1 MSQIDILPES
11 TRRIG
16 WGLAALVVAGNM
28 IGSGVYLL
36 PATLAPTG
44 SSSVIGWLVCGIGA
58 VTLALVFGGLG
69 RMQPDADGL
78 SDFTRRGMGPFVGYQ
93 TGLAYWAACLTGN
106 VALAV
111 AGTGYLAFFFP
122 ALKEP
127 LWGMISNLGLI
138 WLTTAAY
145 MVGSRAAAR
154 FGAITLGLGL
164 IPIVLAIIAGA
175 IAFSTDTFAASWSP
189 AGEPLLKTVPASL
202 AIIFWAFL
210 GVESAAVLSTLVKNP
225 ATDVGRAS
233 LGGVALAFVVYVA
246 ASIAVFG
253 VIPADVLA
261 HSTSPYADL
270 VARVMGASVAGLV
283 AACAVIKVMG
293 TIAGWTMLAGETA
306 RSASAAGWLPRWF
319 GGARKGRAPLSNPLL
334 NCALMSLMVVA
345 STQPRLGQ
353 QFEMLIGATSVLTLC
368 MYALC
373 SVTLWK
379 LTRKLGLRTLAVAG
393 LIFSVVAVAA
403 AAGGYIWPSVGFFIV
418 TSLAWLWVRKGRG
431 GQGGQGGEGRPVD
444 PAPASL

>member
-1 MSQIDILPES
+1 MTQTEILPDPPH
-11 TRRIG
+11 RIG
-16 WGLAALVVAGNM
+16 WALAALVVAGNM

-44 SSSVIGWLVCGIGA
+44 SSSIIGWLICGLGA

-78 SDFTRRGMGPFVGYQ
+78 SDFTRRGMGRFIGYQ
-93 TGLAYWAACLTGN
+93 TGLAYWAACLSGN

-122 ALKEP
+122 VLKEP
-127 LWGMISNLGLI
+127 LWGMVSNLTLI

-145 MVGSRAAAR
+145 ASGAKTAAR

-175 IAFSTDTFAASWSP
+175 LAFSGDTFLGSWSP
-189 AGEPLLKTVPASL
+189 GEQPLLKSVPASL
-202 AIIFWAFL
+202 VIIFWAFL
-210 GVESAAVLSTLVKNP
+210 GVESAAALSSLVKNP
-225 ATDVGRAS
+225 SVDVGRAS

-253 VIPADVLA
+253 VIPADILV

-270 VARVMGASVAGLV
+270 VARVMGSSVAGLV
-283 AACAVIKVMG
+283 AACAVIKVLG

-306 RSASAAGWLPRWF
+306 RSTAEAGWLPRWF
-319 GGARKGRAPLSNPLL
+319 GGAQKGKAPLSNPIL
-334 NCALMSLMVVA
+334 NCVIMSAMVVA
-345 STQPRLGQ
+345 STQPKLNE
-353 QFEMLIGATSVLTLC
+353 QFETLIGVTSVLTLC

-373 SVTLWK
+373 ALTLWK
-379 LTRKLGLRTLAVAG
+379 LTRKTGWRLLAVG
-393 LIFSVVAVAA
+393 GVVFSAFAVAA
-403 AAGGYIWPSVGFFIV
+403 AAGGYILPSVGFFAL
-418 TSLAWLWVRKGRG
+418 TSLAWLRVRRTRRG
-431 GQGGQGGEGRPVD
+431 
-444 PAPASL
+444 

>member
-1 MSQIDILPES
+1 MTQTEILPDPPH
-11 TRRIG
+11 RIG
-16 WGLAALVVAGNM
+16 WALAALVVAGNM

-44 SSSVIGWLVCGIGA
+44 SSSIIGWLICGVGA

-78 SDFTRRGMGPFVGYQ
+78 SDFTRRGLGRFLGYQ
-93 TGLAYWAACLTGN
+93 TGLAYWAACLSGN

-122 ALKEP
+122 VLKEP
-127 LWGMISNLGLI
+127 LWGMISNLALI

-145 MVGSRAAAR
+145 ASGARTAAR

-175 IAFSTDTFAASWSP
+175 LAFSGDTFLGSWSP
-189 AGEPLLKTVPASL
+189 GEQPLLKSVPASL
-202 AIIFWAFL
+202 VIIFWAFL
-210 GVESAAVLSTLVKNP
+210 GVESAAALSSLVKNP
-225 ATDVGRAS
+225 AVDVGRAS
-233 LGGVALAFVVYVA
+233 LGGVVLAFVVYVA

-253 VIPADVLA
+253 VIPADVLI

-270 VARVMGASVAGLV
+270 VARVMGSSVAGLV
-283 AACAVIKVMG
+283 AACAVIKVLG

-306 RSASAAGWLPRWF
+306 RSTAEAGWLPRWF
-319 GGARKGRAPLSNPLL
+319 GGAQKGKAPLSNPIL
-334 NCALMSLMVVA
+334 NCVIMSVMVIA
-345 STQPRLGQ
+345 STQPKLNE
-353 QFEMLIGATSVLTLC
+353 QFEKLIGVTSVLTLC

-373 SVTLWK
+373 ALTLWK
-379 LTRKLGLRTLAVAG
+379 LTRKTGWRLLAVG
-393 LIFSVVAVAA
+393 GVVFSIFAVAA
-403 AAGGYIWPSVGFFIV
+403 AAGDYILPSVGFFAL

-431 GQGGQGGEGRPVD
+431 GRVD

>member
-1 MSQIDILPES
+1 MTQTEILPDPPH
-11 TRRIG
+11 RIG
-16 WGLAALVVAGNM
+16 WALAALVVAGNM

-44 SSSVIGWLVCGIGA
+44 SSSIIGWLICGVGA

-78 SDFTRRGMGPFVGYQ
+78 SDFTRRGLGRFLGYQ
-93 TGLAYWAACLTGN
+93 TGLAYWAACLSGN

-122 ALKEP
+122 VLKEP
-127 LWGMISNLGLI
+127 LWGMISNLALI

-145 MVGSRAAAR
+145 ASGARTAAR

-175 IAFSTDTFAASWSP
+175 LAFSGDTFLGSWSP
-189 AGEPLLKTVPASL
+189 GEQPLLKSVPASL
-202 AIIFWAFL
+202 VIIFWAFL
-210 GVESAAVLSTLVKNP
+210 GVESAAALSSLVKNP
-225 ATDVGRAS
+225 AVDVGRAS
-233 LGGVALAFVVYVA
+233 LGGVVLAFVVYVA

-253 VIPADVLA
+253 VIPADVLI

-270 VARVMGASVAGLV
+270 VARVMGSSVAGLV
-283 AACAVIKVMG
+283 AACAVIKVLG

-306 RSASAAGWLPRWF
+306 RSTAEAGWLPRWF
-319 GGARKGRAPLSNPLL
+319 GGAQKGKAPLSNPIL
-334 NCALMSLMVVA
+334 NCVIMSVMVIA
-345 STQPRLGQ
+345 STQPKLNE
-353 QFEMLIGATSVLTLC
+353 QFEKLIGVTSVLTLC

-373 SVTLWK
+373 ALTLWK
-379 LTRKLGLRTLAVAG
+379 LTRKTGWRLLAVG
-393 LIFSVVAVAA
+393 GVVFSIFAVAA
-403 AAGGYIWPSVGFFIV
+403 AAGDYILPSVGFFAL
-418 TSLAWLWVRKGRG
+418 TSLAWVWVRKGRG
-431 GQGGQGGEGRPVD
+431 GRVD

>member
-1 MSQIDILPES
+1 MSQVDILPEPS
-11 TRRIG
+11 HRIG

-69 RMQPDADGL
+69 RMQPEADGL
-78 SDFTRRGMGPFVGYQ
+78 SDFARRGLGRFLGYQ

-106 VALAV
+106 VAVAV

-127 LWGMISNLGLI
+127 MWGAVSNLALI

-145 MVGSRAAAR
+145 AAGSKTAAR
-154 FGAITLGLGL
+154 FGAITLVLGL
-164 IPIVLAIIAGA
+164 VPIGLAIIAGV
-175 IAFSTDTFAASWSP
+175 IAFSGETFAASWSP
-189 AGEPLLKTVPASL
+189 AGEPLMKTVPASL
-202 AIIFWAFL
+202 AVIFWAFL
-210 GVESAAVLSTLVKNP
+210 GVESAAALSSQVKNP

-233 LGGVALAFVVYVA
+233 LGGVLLAFVVYVA
-246 ASIAVFG
+246 ASVAVFG

-283 AACAVIKVMG
+283 SACAVIKATG
-293 TIAGWTMLAGETA
+293 TIAGWTMMGGETA
-306 RSASAAGWLPRWF
+306 RASAEAGWLPRWF
-319 GGARKGRAPLSNPLL
+319 GGAQKGRTPLSNPLI
-334 NCALMSLMVVA
+334 NGVIMSAMVIA
-345 STQPRLGQ
+345 SAQPTLGQ
-353 QFEMLIGATSVLTLC
+353 QFGVLIGVTSVLTLC
-368 MYALC
+368 LYALC

-379 LTRKLGLRTLAVAG
+379 LTTKPGWRLLAVGGAV
-393 LIFSVVAVAA
+393 FSAFAVAA
-403 AAGGYIWPSVGFFIV
+403 AAGGYIWPSVGFFAV
-418 TSLAWLWVRKGRG
+418 TSLAWLWVRKRQGRF
-431 GQGGQGGEGRPVD
+431 Q
-444 PAPASL
+444 AA

>member
-1 MSQIDILPES
+1 MTQTEILPDPPH
-11 TRRIG
+11 RIG
-16 WGLAALVVAGNM
+16 WALAALVVAGNM

-44 SSSVIGWLVCGIGA
+44 SSSIIGWLICGVGA

-78 SDFTRRGMGPFVGYQ
+78 SDFTRRGLGRFLGYQ
-93 TGLAYWAACLTGN
+93 TGLAYWAACLSGN

-122 ALKEP
+122 VLKEP
-127 LWGMISNLGLI
+127 LWGMISNLALI

-145 MVGSRAAAR
+145 ASGARTAAR

-175 IAFSTDTFAASWSP
+175 LAFSGDTFLGSWSP
-189 AGEPLLKTVPASL
+189 GEQPLLKSVPASL
-202 AIIFWAFL
+202 VIIFWAFL
-210 GVESAAVLSTLVKNP
+210 GVESAAALSSLVKNP
-225 ATDVGRAS
+225 AVDVGRAS

-253 VIPADVLA
+253 VIPADVLI

-270 VARVMGASVAGLV
+270 VARVMGSSVAGLV
-283 AACAVIKVMG
+283 AACAVIKVLG

-306 RSASAAGWLPRWF
+306 RSTAEAGWLPRWF
-319 GGARKGRAPLSNPLL
+319 GGAQKGKAPLSNPIL
-334 NCALMSLMVVA
+334 NCVIMSVMVIA
-345 STQPRLGQ
+345 STQPKLNE
-353 QFEMLIGATSVLTLC
+353 QFEKLIGVTSVLTLC

-373 SVTLWK
+373 ALTLWK
-379 LTRKLGLRTLAVAG
+379 LTRKTGWRLLAVG
-393 LIFSVVAVAA
+393 GVVFSIFAVAA
-403 AAGGYIWPSVGFFIV
+403 AAGDYILPSVGFFAL
-418 TSLAWLWVRKGRG
+418 TSLAWVWVRKGRG
-431 GQGGQGGEGRPVD
+431 GRVD

>member
-1 MSQIDILPES
+1 MTQTEILPDPPH
-11 TRRIG
+11 RIG
-16 WGLAALVVAGNM
+16 WALAALVVAGNM

-44 SSSVIGWLVCGIGA
+44 SSSIIGWLICGVGA

-78 SDFTRRGMGPFVGYQ
+78 SDFTRRGLGRFLGYQ
-93 TGLAYWAACLTGN
+93 TGLAYWAACLSGN

-122 ALKEP
+122 VLKEP
-127 LWGMISNLGLI
+127 LWGMVSNLALI

-145 MVGSRAAAR
+145 ASGARTAAR

-175 IAFSTDTFAASWSP
+175 VAFSGDTFAGSWSP
-189 AGEPLLKTVPASL
+189 GDQPWLKSVPASL
-202 AIIFWAFL
+202 VIIFWAFL
-210 GVESAAVLSTLVKNP
+210 GVESAAALSSLVKNP
-225 ATDVGRAS
+225 AVDVGRAS
-233 LGGVALAFVVYVA
+233 LGGVVLAFVVYVA

-253 VIPADVLA
+253 VIPADVLV

-270 VARVMGASVAGLV
+270 VARVMGSSVAGLV
-283 AACAVIKVMG
+283 AACAVIKVLG

-306 RSASAAGWLPRWF
+306 RSTAEAGWLPRWF
-319 GGARKGRAPLSNPLL
+319 GGAQKGRAPLSNPIL
-334 NCALMSLMVVA
+334 NCVIMSVMVVA
-345 STQPRLGQ
+345 STQPKLNE
-353 QFEMLIGATSVLTLC
+353 QFEKLIGVTSVLTLC

-373 SVTLWK
+373 ALTLWK
-379 LTRKLGLRTLAVAG
+379 LTRKTGWRLLAVG
-393 LIFSVVAVAA
+393 GVVFSIFAVAA
-403 AAGGYIWPSVGFFIV
+403 AAGDYILPSVGFFAL
-418 TSLAWLWVRKGRG
+418 TSLAWVWVRKG
-431 GQGGQGGEGRPVD
+431 QKV
-444 PAPASL
+444 

>member
-1 MSQIDILPES
+1 MARSMTQTEILPDPPH
-11 TRRIG
+11 RIG
-16 WGLAALVVAGNM
+16 WALAALVVAGNM

-44 SSSVIGWLVCGIGA
+44 SSSIIGWLICGVGA

-78 SDFTRRGMGPFVGYQ
+78 SDFTRRGLGRFLGYQ
-93 TGLAYWAACLTGN
+93 TGLAYWAACLSGN

-122 ALKEP
+122 VLKEP
-127 LWGMISNLGLI
+127 LWGMVSNLALI

-145 MVGSRAAAR
+145 ASGARTAAR

-175 IAFSTDTFAASWSP
+175 VAFSGDTFAGSWSP
-189 AGEPLLKTVPASL
+189 GDQPWLKSVPASL
-202 AIIFWAFL
+202 VIIFWAFL
-210 GVESAAVLSTLVKNP
+210 GVESAAALSSLVKNP
-225 ATDVGRAS
+225 AVDVGRAS
-233 LGGVALAFVVYVA
+233 LGGVVLAFVVYVA

-253 VIPADVLA
+253 VIPADVLV

-270 VARVMGASVAGLV
+270 VARVMGSSVAGLV
-283 AACAVIKVMG
+283 AACAVIKVLG

-306 RSASAAGWLPRWF
+306 RSTAEAGWLPRWF
-319 GGARKGRAPLSNPLL
+319 GGAQKGRAPLSNPIL
-334 NCALMSLMVVA
+334 NCVIMSVMVVA
-345 STQPRLGQ
+345 STQPKLNE
-353 QFEMLIGATSVLTLC
+353 QFEKLIGVTSVLTLC

-373 SVTLWK
+373 ALTLWK
-379 LTRKLGLRTLAVAG
+379 LTRKTGWRLLAVG
-393 LIFSVVAVAA
+393 GVVFSIFAVAA
-403 AAGGYIWPSVGFFIV
+403 AAGDYILPSVGFFAL
-418 TSLAWLWVRKGRG
+418 TSLAWVWVRKG
-431 GQGGQGGEGRPVD
+431 QKV
-444 PAPASL
+444 